1 MRKTI
6 LTLAAFALL
15 AATGCTAT
23 TGHYAIHRGHAEAVS
38 QPTAD
43 AASEGT
49 TDSGEGTIG
58 SDPTPPD
65 APGL

>member
-1 MRKTI
+1 MRNI
-6 LTLAAFALL
+6 LIALSLL

-38 QPTAD
+38 QSAAD
-43 AASEGT
+43 TSSEGT